1 MQFNRKVKMFRDS
14 FVFLPIIYQL
24 INLIFGLLFA
34 YSLMYNRNA
43 MKKITIIISVLILLA
58 STLKAQ
64 EGTKPFN
71 FTFRMGPNLS
81 SLKTNSDAVSPDGSI
96 IGFSWG
102 ALCEIPVQTNY
113 ALVTGFNINFA
124 GGMVDYA
131 GLVQGQ
137 TEMVKERYSLKYL
150 ELPLMLKIKTNEVN
164 GVLFYGQIGLG
175 SSFRL
180 TSRVKRTFQSI
191 PGISSSVA
199 IDEDKNCDNLT
210 SFIRESLLIGI
221 GAQYT
226 LQNNLKLFGGLNFN
240 NGFTD
245 VLKKGPYNTSDP
257 KVISN
262 FVELNIGLFF

>member
-1 MQFNRKVKMFRDS
+1 MQFNRKVNMFRDS
-14 FVFLPIIYQL
+14 FVFLLIICQL
-24 INLIFGLLFA
+24 IILFFGLFFA
-34 YSLMYNRNA
+34 YSLMYNRDA
-43 MKKITIIISVLILLA
+43 MKKITIIISVLILLT

-64 EGTKPFN
+64 EGTRPFN

-81 SLKTNSDAVSPDGSI
+81 WLKSNSDAVSPDGSI

-113 ALVTGFNINFA
+113 AFVTGFNINFA
-124 GGMVDYA
+124 GGNVDYA
-131 GLVQGQ
+131 GVVQGQ

-175 SSFRL
+175 TSFRL
-180 TSRVKRTFQSI
+180 NSRVKRTFQSI
-191 PGISSSVA
+191 PGISTSVA
-199 IDEDKNCDNLT
+199 IDEDKNSDNLT

-226 LQNNLKLFGGLNFN
+226 LQDNLKLFGGLNFN

>member
-1 MQFNRKVKMFRDS
+1 MSKKLFF
-14 FVFLPIIYQL
+14 
-24 INLIFGLLFA
+24 FGLFFA

-43 MKKITIIISVLILLA
+43 MKKNTIIIFVLILLA
-58 STLKAQ
+58 STLKGQ

-81 SLKTNSDAVSPDGSI
+81 WLKTNSDAVSPDGSM

-113 ALVTGFNINFA
+113 AFVTGFNINFA
-124 GGMVDYA
+124 GGKIDFAGDY
-131 GLVQGQ
+131 QG
-137 TEMVKERYSLKYL
+137 TPALIRERFSLKYL

-175 SSFRL
+175 TSFRL
-180 TSRVKRTFQSI
+180 NSRVKRSFQL
-191 PGISSSVA
+191 PPSSSLYA
-199 IDEDKNCDNLT
+199 TPEDKNSDNLT
-210 SFIRESLLIGI
+210 SFIRESLLIVI

-226 LQNNLKLFGGLNFN
+226 LQDNLKLFGGLNFN

-257 KVISN
+257 KVIAN

>member
-1 MQFNRKVKMFRDS
+1 MFRDS
-14 FVFLPIIYQL
+14 FVFLPIICQL
-24 INLIFGLLFA
+24 INLIFGLFFA

-43 MKKITIIISVLILLA
+43 MKKNTIIILALILLV

-81 SLKTNSDAVSPDGSI
+81 WLKSNSDAVSPDGSM

-113 ALVTGFNINFA
+113 AFVTGFNINFA
-124 GGMVDYA
+124 GGKVDYA

-137 TEMVKERYSLKYL
+137 TEMVKERFSLKYL

-175 SSFRL
+175 TSFRL
-180 TSRVKRTFQSI
+180 NSRVKRSFQNI
-191 PGISSSVA
+191 PGLSSY
-199 IDEDKNCDNLT
+199 IIPNEDKNSDNLT
-210 SFIRESLLIGI
+210 SFVRESLLIGI

-226 LQNNLKLFGGLNFN
+226 LQDNLKLFGGLNFN

-245 VLKKGPYNTSDP
+245 ILKKGPYNTSDP

>member
-1 MQFNRKVKMFRDS
+1 
-14 FVFLPIIYQL
+14 
-24 INLIFGLLFA
+24 
-34 YSLMYNRNA
+34 MYNRNA
-43 MKKITIIISVLILLA
+43 MKKNTIIISVLILLA

-64 EGTKPFN
+64 EGTRPFN

-81 SLKTNSDAVSPDGSI
+81 WLKSNSDAVSPDGSI

-113 ALVTGFNINFA
+113 AFVTGFNINFA
-124 GGMVDYA
+124 GGKVDYA
-131 GLVQGQ
+131 GVYQSTPVLI
-137 TEMVKERYSLKYL
+137 KERYSLKYL

-175 SSFRL
+175 TSFRL
-180 TSRVKRTFQSI
+180 NSRVKRLFQT
-191 PGISSSVA
+191 PPYSSA
-199 IDEDKNCDNLT
+199 FNNIAPEDKNSDNLT

-221 GAQYT
+221 GAQYK
-226 LQNNLKLFGGLNFN
+226 LQDNLKLFGGLNFN

-245 VLKKGPYNTSDP
+245 VLKKGPYNTNDP

>member
-1 MQFNRKVKMFRDS
+1 
-14 FVFLPIIYQL
+14 
-24 INLIFGLLFA
+24 
-34 YSLMYNRNA
+34 
-43 MKKITIIISVLILLA
+43 MKKNTIIILVLILFA

-64 EGTKPFN
+64 EVKKPFN

-81 SLKTNSDAVSPDGSI
+81 WLKSNSDAVSPDGSI

-113 ALVTGFNINFA
+113 AFITGFNINFA
-124 GGMVDYA
+124 GGKVDYA
-131 GLVQGQ
+131 GVYQSIPVLI
-137 TEMVKERYSLKYL
+137 KERYSLKYL
-150 ELPLMLKIKTNEVN
+150 ELPVMLKIKTNEVD

-180 TSRVKRTFQSI
+180 NSRVQRSFQL
-191 PGISSSVA
+191 PPSSSQPYIA
-199 IDEDKNCDNLT
+199 PEDKNSDNT
-210 SFIRESLLIGI
+210 TAFIRESLLIGI

-226 LQNNLKLFGGLNFN
+226 LQDNLKLFGGLNFN

>member
-1 MQFNRKVKMFRDS
+1 MQIFLKDNISHKS
-14 FVFLPIIYQL
+14 FVFLLKICKIITL
-24 INLIFGLLFA
+24 LFGLLFA
-34 YSLMYNRNA
+34 YSLMYNRNT
-43 MKKITIIISVLILLA
+43 MKKNTIIISVLILLA

-81 SLKTNSDAVSPDGSI
+81 WLKSNSDAVSPDGSI

-113 ALVTGFNINFA
+113 AFVTGFNINFV
-124 GGMVDYA
+124 GGKVDYA

-150 ELPLMLKIKTNEVN
+150 ELPVMLKIKTNEVN

-175 SSFRL
+175 TSFRL
-180 TSRVKRTFQSI
+180 NSRVKRSFQNPPST
-191 PGISSSVA
+191 SSYYA
-199 IDEDKNCDNLT
+199 IDEDKNCDNIT

-221 GAQYT
+221 GAQYR
-226 LQNNLKLFGGLNFN
+226 LQDNLKLFGGLNFN

-245 VLKKGPYNTSDP
+245 VLKKGPYNTNDP